1 MVTKCANPDCSIPLR
16 YLRDGRLF
24 QFEVRSPAPSRKLS
38 RQVAHF
44 WLCGSC
50 SSTLTLAFDATSG
63 VRVVPL
69 VPLHVLEPSRMGAS
83 AAAVT

>member
-1 MVTKCANPDCSIPLR
+1 MVTKCANPTCSIPLR

-24 QFEVRSPAPSRKLS
+24 QFEVRSRGESRRLS

-44 WLCGSC
+44 WLCGNC
-50 SSTLTLAFDATSG
+50 SSSLTLVFDPASG

-69 VPLHVLEPSRMGAS
+69 VPLHALEPSRIAAS
-83 AAAVT
+83 TVST